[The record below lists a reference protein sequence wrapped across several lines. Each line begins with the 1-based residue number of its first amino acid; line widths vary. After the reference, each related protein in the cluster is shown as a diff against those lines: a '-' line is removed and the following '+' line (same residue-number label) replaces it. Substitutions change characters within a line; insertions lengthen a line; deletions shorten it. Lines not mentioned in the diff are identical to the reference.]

1 MGKNLNE
8 LENQMHSRETELMI
22 KAMNQA
28 QLRDKFKELKNKD
41 ESQIVKEA

>member
-1 MGKNLNE
+1 
-8 LENQMHSRETELMI
+8 MI

-41 ESQIVKEA
+41 ESQIVKEAQAVAEKAA